1 MVWSVSQWKCASR
14 FKSSLQDWRL
24 LRKELLHIRGEG
36 KMLWDDIVDIEELCS
51 TNCLLSIGNKFTEL
65 KASDDDILER
75 IKDLYKRI
83 KFLIAEAERNEGSLN
98 RTEHFKA
105 ELGVISWS
113 TLLSMLQE
121 WSKMLYLENKS
132 IQESSSSSWTYKE
145 KRNSIID
152 ESFGIFFNFF

>member
-36 KMLWDDIVDIEELCS
+36 KMLWDDFVDTEERCS
-51 TNCLLSIGNKFTEL
+51 TNCLLSIGNKFAEL

-75 IKDLYKRI
+75 IKDLYKRV

-121 WSKMLYLENKS
+121 WSKMLYLENRS
-132 IQESSSSSWTYKE
+132 IQESSSSSWTSKE
-145 KRNSIID
+145 RRNSIID
-152 ESFGIFFNFF
+152 ETFGIF